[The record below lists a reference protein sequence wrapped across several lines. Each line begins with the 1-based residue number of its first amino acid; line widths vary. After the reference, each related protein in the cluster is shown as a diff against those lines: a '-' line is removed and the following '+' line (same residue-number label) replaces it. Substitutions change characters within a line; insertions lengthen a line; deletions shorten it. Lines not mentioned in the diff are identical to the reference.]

1 MCSSD
6 ISLDE
11 SFDNL
16 DEATSDTMSLQNLDL
31 QTSLNSSS
39 NSNNS
44 TNNNHTSASLVN
56 HNNNNINGLM
66 PGTNITHIDKLY
78 LMQNSYFNGTS
89 IEQWSEW
96 LWTIDKALRNQFVIN
111 CDYEQLSQPSVW
123 ESNPMLCRFHDRKW
137 ELYF

>member
-89 IEQWSEW
+89 IEQ
-96 LWTIDKALRNQFVIN
+96 
-111 CDYEQLSQPSVW
+111 
-123 ESNPMLCRFHDRKW
+123 
-137 ELYF
+137 